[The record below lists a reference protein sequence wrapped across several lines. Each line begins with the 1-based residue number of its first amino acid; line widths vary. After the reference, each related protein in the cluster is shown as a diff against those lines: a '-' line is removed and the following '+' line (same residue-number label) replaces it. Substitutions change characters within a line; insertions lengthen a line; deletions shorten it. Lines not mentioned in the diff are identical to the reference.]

1 MILKKIRAK
10 NFLSYGNNW
19 TEIDLNTNELVAI
32 IGTNGSGKSSIVT
45 DAIHYA
51 FTGKA
56 YRNINKPQL
65 INQYNKKDMMVELEL
80 DFKGSDILVRRGMY
94 PNVFEIYKDG
104 QLIGENSSIVD
115 YQTVLENML
124 EIDSKTIRQTMM
136 MSSRYY
142 TPFLQLNPADKRN
155 FIESI
160 LSIKMFSAMC
170 ENLKQRITNLKQEDS
185 FLIKDLDKVRSN
197 ISLLQDMTK
206 KQKKEID
213 KEKKTIQKR
222 IHDAEKEIAH
232 AKKEIATFH
241 NKESHLKDK
250 IIELQEKLILADKIQ
265 EKNAKLQVEVA
276 NLAKRIAFFKEN
288 DSCPLCLQDIDHVT
302 KKKRLNEFLQ
312 IEEKLNEKTQKISEA
327 LEKIQKINTK
337 ISTLKQGCKD
347 IQFDVSN
354 LNGDIKVHERQ
365 ILNDQVEFNR
375 LIEKSTS
382 EEENNI
388 KKFELEKQQIEERR
402 HALSIEQSRSS
413 ELIKLLSEKG
423 IKKFILRKYI
433 PVLNKLVNNY
443 LTMLDAQYQIM
454 FDDEVNERIIARG
467 YEELNYNSFSG
478 GERQRVDLALLFSF
492 LELSR
497 LKNSVET
504 NVIILDETLDASLD
518 STGINGVFS
527 ILHHLKRQG
536 YTVFV
541 VSHRSEVSDYFD
553 KVIKVSKKRF
563 SEIEEC

>member
-19 TEIDLNTNELVAI
+19 TEIELDSNELVAI
-32 IGTNGSGKSSIVT
+32 IGVNGSGKSSIVT
-45 DAIHYA
+45 DAIHFA

-65 INQYNKKDMMVELEL
+65 VNQYNKKDMMVELEL
-80 DFKGSDILVRRGMY
+80 NFKGSEIFIRRGMY
-94 PNVFEIYKDG
+94 PSIFEIHKDG
-104 QLIGENSSIVD
+104 QLIGENSSVVD

-160 LSIKMFSAMC
+160 LSIKMFSSMC
-170 ENLKQRITNLKQEDS
+170 ENLKQRISNLKQEDS
-185 FLIKDLDKVRSN
+185 FLGKDLDKVRSN
-197 ISLLQDMTK
+197 ITLLQDMTK

-213 KEKKTIQKR
+213 KEKKAIQKR
-222 IHDAEKEIAH
+222 IYGSEKEITH
-232 AKKEIATFH
+232 AKKEISSFQ
-241 NKESHLKDK
+241 NKESSLKDK
-250 IIELQEKLILADKIQ
+250 IIELQEKLIVADKIQ
-265 EKNAKLQVEVA
+265 EKNTKLQIEMA
-276 NLAKRIAFFKEN
+276 NLAKRISFFEEN
-288 DSCPLCLQDIDHVT
+288 DSCPLCTQDIDSVM
-302 KKKRLNEFLQ
+302 KSKRLKEFDSINQ
-312 IEEKLNEKTQKISEA
+312 KLNEKSTKISEA
-327 LEKIQKINTK
+327 LDKIQKMNSK
-337 ISTLKQGCKD
+337 ISQLKQQCKD
-347 IQFDVSN
+347 LQFEISN
-354 LNGDIKVHERQ
+354 LNSDIKVHERQ
-365 ILNDQVEFNR
+365 ITNDQVEFNR
-375 LIEKSTS
+375 LIDKSSS
-382 EEENNI
+382 EEENSI
-388 KKFELEKQQIEERR
+388 KKFEQEKLQIEERKR
-402 HALSIEQSRSS
+402 NILNEQSKCTD
-413 ELIKLLSEKG
+413 LIKLLSEKG

-443 LTMLDAQYQIM
+443 LTMLDAQYQIA
-454 FDDEVNERIIARG
+454 FDDEVNERILARG
-467 YEELNYNSFSG
+467 YEELSYNSFSG

-492 LELSR
+492 LELSK
-497 LKNSVET
+497 LKNSVDT

-553 KVIKVSKKRF
+553 KVYKVSKKRF